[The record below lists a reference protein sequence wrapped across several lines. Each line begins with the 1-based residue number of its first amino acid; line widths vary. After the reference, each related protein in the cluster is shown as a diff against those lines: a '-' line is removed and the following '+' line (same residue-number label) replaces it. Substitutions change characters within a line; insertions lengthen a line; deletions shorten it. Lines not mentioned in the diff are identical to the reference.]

1 MLMQIRERATGI
13 FAYIIV
19 TLIIIPFAFWG
30 IQEYFTGGN
39 QVNVAEV
46 EGYEIS
52 VQEFDARLKDQRRYL
67 RDLLGDQAED
77 FFGEE
82 DADLKD
88 LVLNQIIQDRLLTQE
103 IDEQGYRVTDNRI
116 YQRLQSIP
124 QFQVNG
130 QFDNETYQRMLTTQ
144 RRNAV
149 EFESQ
154 IRREEAINQYR
165 GSVVYSAFLPSEEKY
180 NYAALQQQKR
190 SYEYF
195 RVTVSE
201 DQIEVSEQAIQD
213 YYQANQSQFSS
224 AAKVKLEY
232 LAIQQ
237 QSLAEGFEIS
247 EQDLKDEYDNEPQRY
262 RTQEL
267 RHASHILFKLNE
279 QATDLQIEQA
289 FEKAQQAVQRLDDG
303 EDFGLIASTLS
314 EDNFADKNNGALGLL
329 SRTDIDNPE
338 FINKLFSMDSGET
351 SDPIRTKLGVQ
362 IIKLGEIVK
371 PVQRTFDEVKAQIN
385 SEMRSQLAQTEFVR
399 RAEMLQELSY
409 EFPDNLDKAAEAL
422 ELNVQSTDWIQ
433 SDSGDGIAQNAK
445 VRASAFSEDA
455 LMNRYNSDLIEID
468 EGYVAVIRVVEH
480 EPEQVQDLHEVSA
493 HIKAILASRLAIQ
506 QAETMGYSLLEK
518 LKAGEISMQ
527 QAADGADIIQET
539 SVQRNS
545 QSPDQQILKFVFTV
559 KAAASEQPVYAGTM
573 VDSEYVLIQLNSVE
587 KPEADATLNASQW
600 ITLQG
605 QYGRREMNS
614 MLKALRE
621 TKQVKLFTENL

>member
-13 FAYIIV
+13 LAYIIV
-19 TLIIIPFAFWG
+19 TIIIIPFAFWG
-30 IQEYFTGGN
+30 IQEYSTGGN

-46 EGYEIS
+46 EGYEVS

-82 DADLKD
+82 DADLKI

-103 IDEQGYRVTDNRI
+103 IDEQGYRVSDNRI
-116 YQRLQSIP
+116 YQRLKSIP
-124 QFQVNG
+124 QFQVDG
-130 QFDNETYQRMLTTQ
+130 QFDNETYQRMLATQ

-154 IRREEAINQYR
+154 LRREEAINQYR
-165 GSVVYSAFLPSEEKY
+165 GSVVYSAFLPGEEKL

-190 SYEYF
+190 SYDYF
-195 RVTVSE
+195 RISVDEHQVQVSK
-201 DQIEVSEQAIQD
+201 QAIQD

-237 QSLAEGFEIS
+237 QSLAEDFEIS
-247 EQDLKDEYDNEPQRY
+247 EQDLKDQYDSEPQRY

-267 RHASHILFKLNE
+267 RHASHILFKLDE

-289 FEKAQQAVQRLDDG
+289 FEKAQQASQRLDEG

-338 FINKLFSMDSGET
+338 FINKLFSMGSGET

-362 IIKLGEIVK
+362 IVRLGEIVK
-371 PVQRTFDEVKAQIN
+371 PVQRSFDEVKAQIN

-422 ELNVQSTDWIQ
+422 ELTVQSTDWVQ
-433 SDSGDGIAQNAK
+433 SDSGEGIAQHAK
-445 VRASAFSEDA
+445 VRASAFSEDV
-455 LMNRYNSDLIEID
+455 LMKRYNSDLIEID
-468 EGYVAVIRVVEH
+468 EGYVAAIRVVEH
-480 EPEQVQDLHEVSA
+480 QPEQVLDLHAVSA
-493 HIKAILASRLAIQ
+493 QIKAILASRLATQ
-506 QAETMGYSLLEK
+506 QAENTGHSLLEK
-518 LKAGEISMQ
+518 LKVGEITMQ
-527 QAADGADIIQET
+527 QAADGADIIAET
-539 SVQRNS
+539 AVQRNS
-545 QSPDQQILKFVFTV
+545 QAPDQQILKFVFTV

-573 VDSEYVLIQLNSVE
+573 VGSDYVVVQLHSVE
-587 KPEADATLNASQW
+587 KPEDDVTLTASQW

-621 TKQVKLFTENL
+621 TKQVKLFTDSL